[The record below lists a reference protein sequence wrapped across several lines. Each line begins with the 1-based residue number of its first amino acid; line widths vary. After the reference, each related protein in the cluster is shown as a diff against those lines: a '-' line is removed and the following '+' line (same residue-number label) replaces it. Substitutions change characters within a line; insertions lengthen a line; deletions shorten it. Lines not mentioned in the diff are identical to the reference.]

1 MDTRTCPD
9 EYVWSQ
15 EFEDNLK
22 KQAEFVETY
31 KRMKSPWSYSPYHE
45 WNDFLERYTHF
56 RACLASLRN
65 NPDTKDDADF
75 KELCEMW
82 NHYKDS
88 FHPRIG
94 INYKELENRYYKL
107 RKKPVFDHNPFFREM
122 YGAFVKSVHQLLA
135 ENVYWQPFFDID

>member
-22 KQAEFVETY
+22 KQAAFVETY

-94 INYKELENRYYKL
+94 IKTGITN
-107 RKKPVFDHNPFFREM
+107 
-122 YGAFVKSVHQLLA
+122 FVKNRSLTTIHSSEKCMGPL
-135 ENVYWQPFFDID
+135 